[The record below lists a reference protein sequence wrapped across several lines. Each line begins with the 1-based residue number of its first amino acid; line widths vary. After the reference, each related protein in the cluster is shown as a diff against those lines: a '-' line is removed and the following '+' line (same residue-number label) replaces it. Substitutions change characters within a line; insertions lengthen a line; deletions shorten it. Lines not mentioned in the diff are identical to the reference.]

1 MLRDSCESPISK
13 NKFKDITKYITDVQ
27 KTSSFETL
35 LATSLKQ
42 MMVSNVPQK
51 VHWRVYLEIADFAKR
66 EARFDEAKFFYKLAI
81 TNQPY
86 AYQGWLEYSKME
98 EESGNQ
104 DSSLELL
111 MKGLKFN
118 PFSENLFIKMVKI
131 EEKR

>member
-1 MLRDSCESPISK
+1 
-13 NKFKDITKYITDVQ
+13 
-27 KTSSFETL
+27 
-35 LATSLKQ
+35 